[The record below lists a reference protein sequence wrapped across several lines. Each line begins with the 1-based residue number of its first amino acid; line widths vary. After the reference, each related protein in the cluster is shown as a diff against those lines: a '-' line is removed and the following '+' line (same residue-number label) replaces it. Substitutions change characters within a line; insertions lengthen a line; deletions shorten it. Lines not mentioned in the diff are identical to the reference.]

1 MFCPCAERPFSL
13 SKDEA
18 KYRALSLQLLPLL
31 QVHLHPLHLPVP
43 MLVLVAVLMAAVDTL
58 SHSCGFPGPGSAS
71 EPLTPKCPAI
81 SCHLSSEVILISFSG
96 KRAL

>member
-31 QVHLHPLHLPVP
+31 QIHLHPLHLPVP
-43 MLVLVAVLMAAVDTL
+43 MLVLVAVLTAAVDSTEPFMGL
-58 SHSCGFPGPGSAS
+58 SRPRLCF
-71 EPLTPKCPAI
+71 
-81 SCHLSSEVILISFSG
+81 
-96 KRAL
+96 